1 MSTALDSL
9 KSFVERL
16 RSVSLLERIF
26 AWRAV
31 LGQLIDAAAAL
42 SAVQSQLTTLQ
53 AEKGEG
59 QNQLSA
65 LRKDLALAHEE
76 TVRGEAARARLSEV
90 LAEKEARLTQLASE
104 LSTEKADHRNCERSL
119 QSLTNDYSL
128 LKEHYQ
134 QSLTANKELSEEL
147 SAGKVSIET
156 LSGRNAELSHEVS
169 VYKERLA
176 ILTTQVDQLGTDL
189 ATTTE
194 GARNSQQKVHKLET
208 DLALLTQKLTHG
220 EQELRATRDEH
231 LRLKGEEEHRKSEHT
246 KAVASLTG
254 IRDAIQAERAAEKQ
268 VRNEQE
274 LERLRRLKETWVAHQ
289 AAAQAVIKSICSRH
303 TIEYVEKVPFRG
315 DPDNTLRICDE
326 YIVFDA
332 KSPGS
337 DDLTNFPHYIK
348 DQAEKARKYARQE
361 GVKSDIFFVVPSN
374 TLETL
379 KQHCYPLADY
389 TVYVVSLD
397 ALEPIILC
405 LKKIEDYEFAGQLS
419 PEERENICRIIG
431 KFAHLSKRRIQID
444 SFFARQFIEI
454 AYKCESSLP
463 EDILAKVVEFER
475 SEKLNPPMEKRAKAI
490 NTRQLEVD
498 AIQIQ
503 SEAGSKGI
511 LMEDL
516 PLSSGLNQVPLYKGE
531 A

>member
-16 RSVSLLERIF
+16 RSVSLLQRLF
-26 AWRAV
+26 AWKAV
-31 LGQLIDAAAAL
+31 RNQLIDAAAAL
-42 SAVQSQLTTLQ
+42 AAVQSQLATLQ
-53 AEKGEG
+53 AEKVEG
-59 QNQLSA
+59 QSLFSA
-65 LRKDLALAHEE
+65 LRKDLALAQEE
-76 TVRGEAARARLSEV
+76 KVRGEAARTRLSE
-90 LAEKEARLTQLASE
+90 LLSEKEARLAQLASE
-104 LSTEKADHRNCERSL
+104 LSTEKADHRNCERSV
-119 QSLTNDYSL
+119 QALTNDCSL
-128 LKEHYQ
+128 LKEAHH
-134 QSLTANKELSEEL
+134 QSVVTNKELSEEL
-147 SAGKVSIET
+147 SGSKVSIET
-156 LSGRNAELSHEVS
+156 LSTRNTELSNELA

-176 ILTTQVDQLGTDL
+176 ALTAQADQLNTDL
-189 ATTTE
+189 ATATE
-194 GARNSQQKVHKLET
+194 GARNGQQKTHKLET
-208 DLALLTQKLTHG
+208 DLALLTQKLASV
-220 EQELRATRDEH
+220 EQELRTTRDEH
-231 LRLKGEEEHRKSEHT
+231 LRLKSEEEHRKHEHAT
-246 KAVASLTG
+246 SVASLTN
-254 IRDAIQAERAAEKQ
+254 IREAIQAERETEKQ
-268 VRNEQE
+268 QRNEQE
-274 LERLRRLKETWVAHQ
+274 LERLRRLKETWFHHQ
-289 AAAQAVIKSICSRH
+289 AAAQAAIKSICSRH
-303 TIEYVEKVPFRG
+303 TIDYVEKVPFRG
-315 DPDNTLRICDE
+315 DPDNTLRICEE

-379 KQHCYPLADY
+379 KQHSYPLADY

-419 PEERENICRIIG
+419 PEERENICRVIG

-498 AIQIQ
+498 ALQVQ
-503 SEAGSKGI
+503 NEAGSKGI
-511 LMEDL
+511 LIEDL

-531 A
+531 G